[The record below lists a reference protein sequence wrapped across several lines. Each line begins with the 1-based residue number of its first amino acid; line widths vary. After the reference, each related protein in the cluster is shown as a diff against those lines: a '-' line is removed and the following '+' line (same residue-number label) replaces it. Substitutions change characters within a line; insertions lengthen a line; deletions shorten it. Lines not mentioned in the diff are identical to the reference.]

1 MLKYSLIHP
10 ELIAAL
16 AGAGHGSKVL
26 IADGNYPHST
36 GVNPRSTVVHLNL
49 TPGTLTVT
57 QVLSVLLDAINVE
70 SAEVMACPE
79 GEVPAH
85 REYKEILGV
94 SVPVTTRERF
104 EFYDQARNPDV
115 ALVIATADQ
124 RMCANLLLTIG
135 TREN

>member
-1 MLKYSLIHP
+1 
-10 ELIAAL
+10 
-16 AGAGHGSKVL
+16 
-26 IADGNYPHST
+26 
-36 GVNPRSTVVHLNL
+36 VNPRSTVVHLNL